1 MGGIAKK
8 NLRMFRELC
17 GEDNF
22 KNVRIVTTNWKHVD
36 DSEGNRREA
45 ALARGAFKPLIDGGA
60 EMIRQD
66 KGLESAR
73 LIISGLI
80 KKTPVTLKIQA
91 ELSAGS
97 TLGDTSAGAVIIEEM
112 KELQKKHEKEMDELK
127 KELEE
132 AVNTND
138 EQWKAELA
146 EERRKLEE
154 LMARAGQDRKILQM
168 AREIKTKSD
177 AESIHKAVDEHM
189 QAASVYTQPQTTR
202 KRTGVRRGETTRK
215 ESGKKEDVG
224 KVATEN
230 ATLLDEQNWSF
241 SSVWQFLC
249 YVVSLRWL
257 WLIGVLAFIVDL

>member
-36 DSEGNRREA
+36 DSEGNRRET

-60 EMIRQD
+60 EMIRHD

-80 KKTPVTLKIQA
+80 KKTPVTLKIQT

-112 KELQKKHEKEMDELK
+112 KELQKKHEKEMEELK

-138 EQWKAELA
+138 EQLRAELA

-168 AREIKTKSD
+168 AREIKSKSD

-189 QAASVYTQPQTTR
+189 QVECQAASVYTQPQTTR
-202 KRTGVRRGETTRK
+202 KRTGVLRGETTRK
-215 ESGKKEDVG
+215 ESGKREDVG
-224 KVATEN
+224 KAATEN

-249 YVVSLRWL
+249 YIVSLRWL
-257 WLIGVLAFIVDL
+257 